1 MIKIGIFCKDKVQR
15 KKIKNLINQY
25 FLSLQIE
32 AEIINIRTKVAA
44 LKDMATRY
52 NDHNIIIICGEG
64 SATYFRKNNE
74 NHLKSY
80 SNITIGWLSMPIDS
94 EKIENIIFNEDYHKS
109 PNKVYKLKT
118 NKTIRA
124 IPYCDISFFRR
135 SGDKT
140 TIYLIDNETE
150 EQSIS
155 IPKIKEELFENYFA
169 ECINGHL
176 INLYNV
182 RKIDK
187 VNHELVMRSGHRIPI
202 SDRKYKEMVSLYIKV
217 MFGI

>member
-1 MIKIGIFCKDKVQR
+1 MIKIGIFCEDKDQR
-15 KKIKNLINQY
+15 KEIENLINQY

-52 NDHNIIIICGEG
+52 NDHNIIILCEEG

-80 SNITIGWLSMPIDS
+80 STITIGWLSMPIDS

-109 PNKVYKLKT
+109 PNKVYNLKT

-187 VNHELVMRSGHRIPI
+187 MNHELVMRSGHRIPI
-202 SDRKYKEMVSLYIKV
+202 SDRKYKAMVRLYIEV